1 MGGVNAKLL
10 IRMRNTTTMSPDS
23 IQQSDL
29 YSPTAAVLTEFLSNI
44 TRTATNL
51 TVNPPDSIKC
61 AANQGLLRST
71 SIWPS
76 CLSLSEAFVNVAF
89 TLVIML
95 VIVLGNL
102 MVVLTVKCD
111 SKLRVQRQNWL
122 IVSLAVADLLV
133 GLLVMP
139 LTLLYETIGV
149 WVLGSVLCELWLA
162 LDVLFVT
169 ASILHICII
178 SLDRYWSVTQP
189 LTYPS
194 RRTPRRIS
202 IMIGVAWMVSFL
214 ICFPPLLGWRPLRRP
229 GECSVS
235 SELDY
240 VLYSSLG
247 SFYIPVAILVMVYW
261 RIYEITKSHSQQRL
275 KDTQRMDQTLS
286 QMTANGDSNATTAAM
301 LLRERETG
309 IGSGLGNRGNGLPN
323 KRSHTI
329 DQSPQNEQNHYNPHA
344 LLESCN
350 SYDSSSIATTTM
362 VVAPTTGV
370 SKPGG
375 QQQSQPKSPTK
386 GNRTLLLRSMFSPLL
401 QHGDNK
407 AGCCAIDAN
416 GTNLNRKRSLERR
429 RRRLKAKERQ
439 ATLLLG
445 LILFAFIA
453 SWMPFFIMYVLNALD
468 FRTAEPIFKFF
479 FWLGYCN
486 SAINPIIYTYY
497 NREFK
502 RGLFRLV
509 RHQQHHFLFL
519 KHLMD

>member
-1 MGGVNAKLL
+1 MQNDSLKSFINTMMSSSQFPTSMQHHSYFTLSTEFTS
-10 IRMRNTTTMSPDS
+10 NTTTTSLASLNGTKEHAFICM
-23 IQQSDL
+23 
-29 YSPTAAVLTEFLSNI
+29 
-44 TRTATNL
+44 
-51 TVNPPDSIKC
+51 
-61 AANQGLLRST
+61 NQRLQHLA

-76 CLSLSEAFVNVAF
+76 CLTLSEAFMNVAL
-89 TLVIML
+89 TLVVML

-102 MVVLTVKCD
+102 MVVLTVKFD
-111 SKLRVQRQNWL
+111 SKLRAQRQNWL

-133 GLLVMP
+133 GSLVMP

-189 LTYPS
+189 LTYPVK
-194 RRTPRRIS
+194 RTPKRICV
-202 IMIGVAWMVSFL
+202 MIGVAWMVSFL
-214 ICFPPLLGWRPLRRP
+214 ICFPPLLGWRPLRHP

-247 SFYIPVAILVMVYW
+247 SFYIPVAILVVVYW

-275 KDTQRMDQTLS
+275 KDTQRMDETLC
-286 QMTANGDSNATTAAM
+286 QMTAKGDSNATTAAM
-301 LLRERETG
+301 LLRERETA
-309 IGSGLGNRGNGLPN
+309 IGNSRGNGLEN
-323 KRSHTI
+323 KRSYTM
-329 DQSPQNEQNHYNPHA
+329 DRSLQNEPKYNREHA
-344 LLESCN
+344 TLEYCN
-350 SYDSSSIATTTM
+350 SFDSSSIATTTLM
-362 VVAPTTGV
+362 APTYSGTIAADERI
-370 SKPGG
+370 G
-375 QQQSQPKSPTK
+375 QQQAKSPAK
-386 GNRTLLLRSMFSPLL
+386 GTLLLRSMFSPLL
-401 QHGDNK
+401 QHGDK
-407 AGCCAIDAN
+407 KSCCTVDGESIK
-416 GTNLNRKRSLERR
+416 LKRIRSLERR
-429 RRRLKAKERQ
+429 KRRLKAKERQ

-453 SWMPFFIMYVLNALD
+453 SWMPFFIIYVLNALD
-468 FRTAEPIFKFF
+468 FRTEESIFKFF

-509 RHQQHHFLFL
+509 RHQQHHLLFL
-519 KHLMD
+519 KHLIN